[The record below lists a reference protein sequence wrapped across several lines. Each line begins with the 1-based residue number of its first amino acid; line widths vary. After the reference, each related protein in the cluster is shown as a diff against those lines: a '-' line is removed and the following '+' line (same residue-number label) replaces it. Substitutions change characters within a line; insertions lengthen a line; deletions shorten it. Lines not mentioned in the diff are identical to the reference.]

1 MRENRETCWEEE
13 RQQGYT
19 MERVLRVLLE
29 SRRLEQKGRWSP
41 WESDHAAASY
51 GPVAYRSR

>member
-29 SRRLEQKGRWSP
+29 SRR
-41 WESDHAAASY
+41 
-51 GPVAYRSR
+51 